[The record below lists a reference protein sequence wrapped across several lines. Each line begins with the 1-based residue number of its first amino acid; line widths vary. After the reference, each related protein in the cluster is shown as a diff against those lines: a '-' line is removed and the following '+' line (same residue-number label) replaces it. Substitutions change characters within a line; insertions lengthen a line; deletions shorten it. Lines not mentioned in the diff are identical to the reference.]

1 MITEVTEELPPYPWF
16 DQNVKCPFDPPPVFG
31 RLRTEAPPTRIQ
43 MKMFGNDAWLIT
55 RYEDGR
61 FVLGD
66 SRFAADRRLPNFPHV
81 GPPRTIFP
89 GNFVHI
95 DPPGHTRLRRMVSRG
110 FTARL
115 VEQLRPRIEAF
126 TEQLID
132 DFTRDA
138 QTADLKQAL
147 CLPLPIWVI
156 CELLGVPFSAK
167 EYFPAVTA
175 LIQPKTS
182 TPEGVR
188 QTLATAFAHM
198 GELVAEKKRHPGDD
212 LISRLTEK
220 YEAAGELSSEE
231 LVGIS
236 LALMLG
242 AFETTSNML
251 SLAILLL
258 LEHPEQLALLVAD
271 PTLARS
277 AIEEVLRFITVV
289 HTGLPRIATE
299 DVVIGGRLIHAGE
312 GVIVSLAAANRD
324 GSVFPNPDQFD
335 IQRFAGAGEER
346 HHLAFGFGIKQ
357 CVGQMLARAQMQ
369 VVVTTLFRR
378 LPDLRL
384 AVPFEDVPFRHD
396 MSLYGVHHLP
406 VTW

>member
-1 MITEVTEELPPYPWF
+1 MTTHAADLPPYPWF
-16 DQNVKCPFDPPPVFG
+16 DLNTECPLDPPTVLAALRADEPV
-31 RLRTEAPPTRIQ
+31 TRVK
-43 MKMFGNDAWLIT
+43 MKMFGNDAWLLT
-55 RYEDGR
+55 RYEDCR

-66 SRFAADRRLPNFPHV
+66 PRFAADRRLPNFPHV

-115 VEQLRPRIEAF
+115 VERMRPSIEQFANR
-126 TEQLID
+126 LID
-132 DFTRDA
+132 DFTQDA
-138 QTADLKQAL
+138 TTADLKTQL

-156 CELLGVPFSAK
+156 CELLGVPFSEK

-175 LIQPKTS
+175 LIQPKDS
-182 TPEGVR
+182 TPEGVKS
-188 QTLATAFAHM
+188 TLASAFAYM
-198 GELVAEKKRHPGDD
+198 GELVEAKKRDPGDD
-212 LISRLTEK
+212 LISDLVAR
-220 YEAAGELSSEE
+220 YEEAGELAPEE
-231 LVGIS
+231 IVGIS

-251 SLAILLL
+251 ALAILLL
-258 LEHPEQLALLVAD
+258 LQHPEQLAAMKAD
-271 PTLARS
+271 PVLARS
-277 AIEEVLRFITVV
+277 AIEEVLRYITVV

-299 DVVIGGRLIHAGE
+299 DVMIGEYLIRAGE

-324 GSVFPNPDQFD
+324 GSVFPDPDQFN
-335 IQRFAGAGEER
+335 IYRFAGTEAER

-357 CVGQMLARAQMQ
+357 CIGQMLARTQLQ
-369 VVVTTLFRR
+369 IVVTTLFQR
-378 LPDLRL
+378 LPDLCL
-384 AVPFEDVPFRHD
+384 AVPFEEINFRHD
-396 MSLYGVHHLP
+396 MSLYGVHNLP